1 MILTDGGVEISF
13 KVSGRRA
20 DVVRMTQLMEP
31 RSTDRHATARMR
43 AVPSPERAPAR
54 AKASVPLW
62 RRVVPALA
70 ISVMVM
76 SAIYATV
83 PFTFA
88 GVVECRQNGLS
99 GATPAPGTPAGIVIG
114 DVDQRC
120 ADAGNSRI
128 AMAAS
133 AAVLAA
139 VVGLAGAFAPTSTE
153 IDGSRAGGPR
163 GGNRVSS
170 DTRDVAVHASV

>member
-1 MILTDGGVEISF
+1 M
-13 KVSGRRA
+13 
-20 DVVRMTQLMEP
+20 
-31 RSTDRHATARMR
+31 
-43 AVPSPERAPAR
+43 
-54 AKASVPLW
+54 PLW

-76 SAIYATV
+76 SAIYASV

-88 GVVECRQNGLS
+88 EVVECRQNGLS

-114 DVDQRC
+114 DIDKRC

-133 AAVLAA
+133 TALLAA
-139 VVGLAGAFAPTSTE
+139 VVGLAGAFAPTTAE
-153 IDGSRAGGPR
+153 VEGRQPGGPR
-163 GGNRVSS
+163 GGNRASS
-170 DTRDVAVHASV
+170 DARDAPALVSV

>member
-1 MILTDGGVEISF
+1 
-13 KVSGRRA
+13 
-20 DVVRMTQLMEP
+20 MTQLMEP
-31 RSTDRHATARMR
+31 RRTDRHPTTHVS
-43 AVPSPERAPAR
+43 AVPDPDGAPAR
-54 AKASVPLW
+54 SRASVPLW

-99 GATPAPGTPAGIVIG
+99 GATPAPGTPAGVVIG
-114 DVDQRC
+114 DVDRRC

-128 AMAAS
+128 AMAGAT
-133 AAVLAA
+133 AVLAA
-139 VVGLAGAFAPTSTE
+139 IAGLAGAFAPTSAEVNGRRT
-153 IDGSRAGGPR
+153 SGPE
-163 GGNRVSS
+163 GGNRASS
-170 DTRDVAVHASV
+170 DARPTPAGASV